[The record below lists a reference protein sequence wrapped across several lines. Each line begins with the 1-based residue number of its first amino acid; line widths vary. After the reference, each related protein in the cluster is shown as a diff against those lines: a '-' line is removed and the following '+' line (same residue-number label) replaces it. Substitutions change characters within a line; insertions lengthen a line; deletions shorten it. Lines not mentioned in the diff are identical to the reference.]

1 MTTVLLLSINI
12 IAFAMAFEPVI
23 KKIKGIWVL
32 EYNSKEKHNHRK
44 KIKIC
49 I

>member
-1 MTTVLLLSINI
+1 MIITIIIICNI
-12 IAFAMAFEPVI
+12 IAFLLAYEPVI

-44 KIKIC
+44 KIKLC